1 MNNLTLSR
9 SFPDCWRCPEMSFH
23 FCEITGINFQRIKV
37 FVIHEPIMSRTRVNI
52 YYTQLFDNNY
62 IIVYMIKRTNV

>member
-1 MNNLTLSR
+1 
-9 SFPDCWRCPEMSFH
+9 MSFH